1 MRASIIAAIAKNG
14 VIGKENTLP
23 WKLPADLKRFKKI
36 TIGHTVV
43 MGRKTYESIG
53 GTLKKRINIVL
64 TRQPDYQAPG
74 CLVIHAIEEV
84 FEKAKTEE
92 IFFIGGAEIYKQA
105 LPMATRLYM
114 TIINHDFE
122 GDSYFPPLNWWEW
135 VEIDR
140 QQGKTDEKNPYE
152 FCFLTF
158 EKKY

>member
-1 MRASIIAAIAKNG
+1 
-14 VIGKENTLP
+14 
-23 WKLPADLKRFKKI
+23 
-36 TIGHTVV
+36 
-43 MGRKTYESIG
+43 
-53 GTLKKRINIVL
+53 
-64 TRQPDYQAPG
+64 
-74 CLVIHAIEEV
+74 
-84 FEKAKTEE
+84 
-92 IFFIGGAEIYKQA
+92 
-105 LPMATRLYM
+105 M